1 MSDKGIKLKDWPFDK
16 GARVKLEWIGAPF
29 RDEKKVVLP
38 VYFSGKVS
46 GYYTT
51 EKLIVDWTTLTSL
64 IIQHYYIDG
73 VITQPISPNQ
83 TEEIIITIEPNCVGY
98 FERDYTIHKT
108 NYIERSQTFVIK
120 HNRERLNLP
129 LIEVMRGIIA
139 PNAFLLNR
147 IFEMNSFPL
156 YFTEEYEPDL
166 LRLHFTSSYN
176 AKYLK
181 NEYLHHL
188 VWLLMTNPVRKVYES
203 MASNFQFNN
212 SIRFDWPF
220 QTPIKLKLRVKK
232 TATGYTVLNIKSM
245 LEKELQ
251 VSNLEITHPSLVR
264 QEKSNEPRKRIIL
277 TLSNS
282 GDYEADATVD
292 GRTNEFDEVVTDIL
306 THEYTDALLIT
317 RQRTVSTKQRDGIDD
332 NTKKTVKVDNNS
344 RSMGDIGGT
353 NILRGLEVKSL
364 QNTYVNGE
372 LADFK
377 DVLNE
382 LSRAYFVES
391 VEAYV
396 GELTDIRE
404 RSFAFL
410 DDGITPR
417 KYIVAYVKLRN
428 GKEVALLELERAG
441 RSVSTLIITSLDG
454 SNIKL
459 HIEPLLKYIIFSSGS
474 WLKEGL
480 VKWEKSLA
488 IYKVKHT
495 SNFKNL
501 VFNKI
506 SDV

>member
-1 MSDKGIKLKDWPFDK
+1 MKSKDIKLKNWPFDQ

-29 RDEKKVVLP
+29 RYEKKIVLP
-38 VYFSGKVS
+38 VYFSGKVN

-51 EKLIVDWTTLTSL
+51 EKLIVDWTVLASL
-64 IIQHYYIDG
+64 RIQHYYVDG

-83 TEEIIITIEPNCVGY
+83 TEEIIITINPNYVGY
-98 FERDYTIHKT
+98 FEQNYSIRGTKYTEI
-108 NYIERSQTFVIK
+108 SQTFVIK
-120 HNRERLNLP
+120 YNGERFYLP
-129 LIEVMRGIIA
+129 LIEVLRGIIA
-139 PNAFLLNR
+139 PNAFLLNCL
-147 IFEMNSFPL
+147 FEMNSFPL
-156 YFTEEYEPDL
+156 YFTEQYESDL
-166 LRLHFTSSYN
+166 LRLHFASSYN

-188 VWLLMTNPVRKVYES
+188 VWLLMNNNARKVYES
-203 MASNFQFNN
+203 IASNFHFND
-212 SIRFDWPF
+212 SLKFEWPF

-232 TATGYTVLNIKSM
+232 TPTGYTVLYIKAM
-245 LEKELQ
+245 LDKELQ

-264 QEKSNEPRKRIIL
+264 HEKSNEPRKRIIL
-277 TLSNS
+277 PLSTS
-282 GDYEADATVD
+282 GDYEADVTVD
-292 GRTNEFDEVVTDIL
+292 GRTNEFDEVMTDTL
-306 THEYTDALLIT
+306 THEYVDALVI
-317 RQRTVSTKQRDGIDD
+317 TKQRITSSKQREGIDH
-332 NTKKTVKVDNNS
+332 NTKKTVKAVNNS

-353 NILRGLEVKSL
+353 SLLRGLEVKSL

-377 DVLNE
+377 EVLNE

-396 GELTDIRE
+396 GELTDIGE

-428 GKEVALLELERAG
+428 GKEVALLEVERAG
-441 RSVSTLIITSLDG
+441 RSVSTLIITSLDC

-495 SNFKNL
+495 SNFKKL
-501 VFNKI
+501 VFSKI

>member
-1 MSDKGIKLKDWPFDK
+1 MRNKGIKIKSWPFDK

-29 RDEKKVVLP
+29 RYEKKVVLP
-38 VYFSGKVS
+38 VYFSGKVN

-51 EKLIVDWTTLTSL
+51 EKLIVDWTVLTSL
-64 IIQHYYIDG
+64 IIQHYYVDG
-73 VITQPISPNQ
+73 VITKPISPNQ
-83 TEEIIITIEPNCVGY
+83 TEEIIITIDPNNVTY
-98 FERDYTIHKT
+98 FDQ
-108 NYIERSQTFVIK
+108 NYSIRGTSYMETSQTFVIK
-120 HNRERLNLP
+120 YKGERFYLP

-139 PNAFLLNR
+139 PNAFLLNCL
-147 IFEMNSFPL
+147 FEMNSFPL
-156 YFTEEYEPDL
+156 YFTEQYEPDL

-188 VWLLMTNPVRKVYES
+188 VWLLMNNPVRKVYENMS
-203 MASNFQFNN
+203 SNFHFNN
-212 SIRFDWPF
+212 SIKFEWPF

-232 TATGYTVLNIKSM
+232 TATGYTVLNIIAM
-245 LEKELQ
+245 LEKQLQ
-251 VSNLEITHPSLVR
+251 VSNLEISHPILIR
-264 QEKSNEPRKRIIL
+264 QEKSNEPRKRVIL
-277 TLSNS
+277 PLSAA

-292 GRTNEFDEVVTDIL
+292 GRINEFDEVVTDTL
-306 THEYTDALLIT
+306 THEYIDGLIIT
-317 RQRTVSTKQRDGIDD
+317 KQKVASTKQRDGIDE
-332 NTKKTVKVDNNS
+332 NTKKTVKVDNNN
-344 RSMGDIGGT
+344 RSMGDMGGT

-377 DVLNE
+377 EVLHE
-382 LSRAYFVES
+382 LLRAYFVES
-391 VEAYV
+391 VEAYI
-396 GELTDIRE
+396 GDLTDIGE

-428 GKEVALLELERAG
+428 GKEVALLEVERAG
-441 RSVSTLIITSLDG
+441 RSVSTLIVEALDG

-459 HIEPLLKYIIFSSGS
+459 YIEPLLKYIIFSSGS

-495 SNFKNL
+495 SNFRSS

-506 SDV
+506 SDI

>member
-1 MSDKGIKLKDWPFDK
+1 MNIKDIKLKYWPFDK

-29 RDEKKVVLP
+29 RYEKKVVLP
-38 VYFSGKVS
+38 VYFSGKVN
-46 GYYTT
+46 GYYKT
-51 EKLIVDWTTLTSL
+51 EKLIVDWTVLTSL

-73 VITQPISPNQ
+73 VITKPIAPNQ
-83 TEEIIITIEPNCVGY
+83 TEEIIITIDPNYVSY
-98 FERDYTIHKT
+98 FEQNYSIRGT
-108 NYIERSQTFVIK
+108 NYTETSQTFVIK
-120 HNRERLNLP
+120 YNEERFYLP
-129 LIEVMRGIIA
+129 LIEVLRGMIA
-139 PNAFLLNR
+139 PNAFLLNCL
-147 IFEMNSFPL
+147 FEMNSFPL
-156 YFTEEYEPDL
+156 YFTEQYEPDL

-188 VWLLMTNPVRKVYES
+188 VWLLMNNPVRKVYENMS
-203 MASNFQFNN
+203 SNFYFNN
-212 SIRFDWPF
+212 SIKFEWPF

-232 TATGYTVLNIKSM
+232 TVTGYTILNIKTM
-245 LEKELQ
+245 LDKQLE
-251 VSNLEITHPSLVR
+251 VSNLEIIHPSLVR

-277 TLSNS
+277 SLSNS

-353 NILRGLEVKSL
+353 SILRGLEVKSL

-377 DVLNE
+377 EVLNE

-391 VEAYV
+391 VDPYI
-396 GELTDIRE
+396 GELTDIGE

-428 GKEVALLELERAG
+428 GKEVALLEVERAG
-441 RSVSTLIITSLDG
+441 RSVSTLILTSLDG

>member
-1 MSDKGIKLKDWPFDK
+1 MNSKDIKLKSWPFDK

-29 RDEKKVVLP
+29 RYEKKVVLP
-38 VYFSGKVS
+38 VYFSGKVNE
-46 GYYTT
+46 YYTT
-51 EKLIVDWTTLTSL
+51 EKLIVDWTVLTSL
-64 IIQHYYIDG
+64 IIQHYYVDG
-73 VITQPISPNQ
+73 VITKPISPNQ
-83 TEEIIITIEPNCVGY
+83 IEEIIIIIDPNYVGY
-98 FERDYTIHKT
+98 FEQNYLIRGT
-108 NYIERSQTFVIK
+108 NYTETSQTFVIK
-120 HNRERLNLP
+120 YNGERFYLP
-129 LIEVMRGIIA
+129 LIEVLRGIVA
-139 PNAFLLNR
+139 PNAFLLNCL
-147 IFEMNSFPL
+147 FEMNSFPL
-156 YFTEEYEPDL
+156 YFTEQYEPDL

-176 AKYLK
+176 TNYLK

-188 VWLLMTNPVRKVYES
+188 VWLLMNNNVRKVYENMS
-203 MASNFQFNN
+203 SNFHFNN
-212 SIRFDWPF
+212 SIKFEWPF

-232 TATGYTVLNIKSM
+232 TATGYTVLNIKAM

-251 VSNLEITHPSLVR
+251 ISNLEITHPSLVR
-264 QEKSNEPRKRIIL
+264 HEKSNEPRKRIIL
-277 TLSNS
+277 PLSNS

-292 GRTNEFDEVVTDIL
+292 GRTSDFDEVVTDTL

-317 RQRTVSTKQRDGIDD
+317 RQRMVSTKQRDGIDD
-332 NTKKTVKVDNNS
+332 NTKKTVKVDNNN

-353 NILRGLEVKSL
+353 SILRGLEVKSL

-377 DVLNE
+377 EVLNE
-382 LSRAYFVES
+382 LSRAYFVKS

-396 GELTDIRE
+396 GELTDIGE

-410 DDGITPR
+410 DDSITPR

-428 GKEVALLELERAG
+428 GKEVALLEVERAG
-441 RSVSTLIITSLDG
+441 RSVSTLIIISLDG

-495 SNFKNL
+495 SNFKKL